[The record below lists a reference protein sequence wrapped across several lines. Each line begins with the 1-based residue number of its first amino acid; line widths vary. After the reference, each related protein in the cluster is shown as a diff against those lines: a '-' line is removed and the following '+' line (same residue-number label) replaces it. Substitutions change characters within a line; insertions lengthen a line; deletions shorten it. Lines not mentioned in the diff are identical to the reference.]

1 MPVAEGAAE
10 RGRLRELSEFSGSID
25 ASSPRCPRAPDRPLY
40 SSILRRISPRVRP
53 LAASTGDCPPPA
65 RRDAEGPLP
74 PLRLRY
80 SYATQSEHLGRTH
93 VSPREGLFLN
103 DADTE
108 HLSSFAAWCDRFK
121 VPAGSVEREFLDVVK
136 HRHALMSKY
145 PGFID
150 SNIDN
155 PVAELWVYTTRW
167 TEKVRVPPRT
177 HMRARMMLGVVS
189 NDH

>member
-1 MPVAEGAAE
+1 MPAAEGAAE
-10 RGRLRELSEFSGSID
+10 RGRLRELS
-25 ASSPRCPRAPDRPLY
+25 
-40 SSILRRISPRVRP
+40 
-53 LAASTGDCPPPA
+53 TGDCPPPA
-65 RRDAEGPLP
+65 RRDGEGPLP

-80 SYATQSEHLGRTH
+80 SYATQWKHLL

-108 HLSSFAAWCDRFK
+108 LSSFAAWCDRFK
-121 VPAGSVEREFLDVVK
+121 VPAGSVEREFLDVIQ

-150 SNIDN
+150 SNVDN

-167 TEKVRVPPRT
+167 TEKVRVPSRT
-177 HMRARMMLGVVS
+177 YMRARMMLGVVS